1 MDSILKDFL
10 KSGKVLLVDT
20 KTRTPKTQKESPKV
34 KSIKKDLMMEQEQD
48 PIKRMIHAA
57 IREKP
62 SKTKLVEE
70 FKRFTEAA
78 EAAL

>member
-1 MDSILKDFL
+1 MDIKEFI
-10 KSGKVLLVDT
+10 KSGKQLLVDT
-20 KTRTPKTQKESPKV
+20 KARRPTTLKESSKV
-34 KSIKKDLMMEQEQD
+34 KSAKKDLMMESEVD
-48 PIKRMIHAA
+48 PIKRLIHQV
-57 IREKP
+57 IKEKP